1 MKLFGSSRQSKHAG
15 GGSDAFQPDDL
26 DVGSLDDILADV
38 KGEASEDTPKPV
50 RKKEPEPEP
59 EPEEN
64 FVEKPEEDLEVGE
77 KKRSASGKKQA
88 SGKPAASR
96 KQPGSKKKKLSKA
109 EIVLRALMVVMAVLI
124 VAVVGTII
132 YLKNYMEHGDLPEYR
147 PSLNPPSPPD
157 SQQTDNQDPNSGDQ
171 NSQTP
176 VTPPDKKPNEGKEKP
191 VYTFVLAGV
200 DKATGSLTDTIMVA
214 TFDPNDYSLGIVS
227 IPRDTLVNVSQ
238 NGYRKA
244 NGMLGMDRKNKTEL
258 IAGIKRIIGYEPMFY
273 VIADMAAFEKAVDAI
288 GGVWFDVPRNMNYT
302 DEAQDLYI
310 NIKKG
315 YQKLSGK
322 DALKVWRFRKGYAD
336 QDIGRLQTQH
346 DLMMAAAKQL
356 LENADDVPITTLVNI
371 LYNDVETN
379 IMDTMDIDE
388 GLLFAKEFLKI
399 DINDIHIM
407 TIPAKYDDYVYGVNY
422 CIIDVDEWLPMLNQ
436 YISAVDDII
445 VAENLSILTR
455 DANGRIYSTNGVY
468 EGRKSWGNDG

>member
-1 MKLFGSSRQSKHAG
+1 MKLFGSNRQSKHAG
-15 GGSDAFQPDDL
+15 GGSDAFQPDEL
-26 DVGSLDDILADV
+26 DVGSLEDILADV
-38 KGEASEDTPKPV
+38 KGETSKDSPEPV
-50 RKKEPEPEP
+50 RKQKPEP
-59 EPEEN
+59 EPEEDSE
-64 FVEKPEEDLEVGE
+64 EKPNEDHEVEE
-77 KKRSASGKKQA
+77 KKQSGSEKKE
-88 SGKPAASR
+88 
-96 KQPGSKKKKLSKA
+96 KKKLSKT
-109 EIVLRALMVVMAVLI
+109 EIVLRVVMVVMAVLI
-124 VAVVGTII
+124 VAVVVTII
-132 YLKNYMEHGDLPEYR
+132 YLKNYMEHGDLPDYR
-147 PSLNPPSPPD
+147 PTLTPPPITGDDKQP
-157 SQQTDNQDPNSGDQ
+157 DNQDPNTGD

-176 VTPPDKKPNEGKEKP
+176 VTPPDKKPNEEKKKP
-191 VYTFVLAGV
+191 IYTFVLAGV

-214 TFDPNDYSLGIVS
+214 SFDPNDYSLGIVS
-227 IPRDTLVNVSQ
+227 IPRDTLVNV
-238 NGYRKA
+238 NRNDYRKA

-258 IAGIKRIIGYEPMFY
+258 LAGIKRIIGYEPMFY

-302 DEAQDLYI
+302 DEVQDLYI

-322 DALKVWRFRKGYAD
+322 DALKVWRFRKGYSD

-356 LENADDVPITTLVNI
+356 LENADNVPITTLVNI

-422 CIIDVDEWLPMLNQ
+422 CIIDVDAWLPMLNE

-455 DANGRIYSTNGVY
+455 DANGKIYSTNGVY
-468 EGRKSWGNDG
+468 EGRPSWGNDG